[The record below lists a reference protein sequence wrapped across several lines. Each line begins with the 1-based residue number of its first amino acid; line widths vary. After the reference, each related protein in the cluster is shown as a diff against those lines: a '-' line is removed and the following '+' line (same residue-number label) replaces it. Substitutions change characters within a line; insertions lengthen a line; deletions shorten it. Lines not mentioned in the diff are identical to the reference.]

1 MNLRL
6 ACLTVSLLICLTT
19 DFTAHS
25 ATPRTSFKFDFG
37 SGPVAAGLTRVS
49 ADTVY
54 STDHGFG
61 FEPGAK
67 IIAVGHGGKDPMHR
81 GFCTSE
87 QPFLFS
93 VAVPEG
99 NYRVTVTLGAAAEES
114 SATIKAESRRLMLEQ
129 IQVAH
134 GKSTTRAFT
143 VNVRTAA
150 LPDGGSVK
158 LKDREKGYLHWDDK
172 LTLEFN
178 GVRPGLCAL
187 EIERV
192 DNAVT
197 AFLLGD
203 STVTDQPRE
212 PYNSWGQM
220 LPRFLKPDVAVAN
233 HAESGESLKSSLGAR
248 RLDKVLGSIKS
259 GDFVLIQFGH
269 NDQKERGEGV
279 GAFTTYKASLKQF
292 VSEAR
297 KRGATPVVITPV
309 ARRNFNAAG
318 ELVNNL
324 GDYPEAVRQ
333 VAKEENVALIDL
345 HAMSRLFYVA
355 LETQSKDV
363 SKKAFAP
370 GDNTH
375 HNNYGSYE
383 LAKCIV
389 EGIKVA
395 KLPLA
400 KFIVDDVASFDPAHP
415 DPIETFGVPASPN
428 APTVKPDGNYTRSRH
443 GNSRNPIQ
451 PPF

>member
-1 MNLRL
+1 MNPRL
-6 ACLTVSLLICLTT
+6 ACLTIGLLFCLSAV
-19 DFTAHS
+19 FTARS
-25 ATPRTSFKFDFG
+25 AAPRTSFKFDFG
-37 SGPVAAGLTRVS
+37 SGPVAAGLTRVAPDS
-49 ADTVY
+49 AY
-54 STDHGFG
+54 SKERGYG

-67 IIAVGHGGKDPMHR
+67 IVVADRSRQDPVQR

-87 QPFLFS
+87 QPFFFS

-114 SATIKAESRRLMLEQ
+114 VATIKAESRRLMLEQ
-129 IQVAH
+129 AKVVP
-134 GKSTTRAFT
+134 GKSITRT
-143 VNVRTAA
+143 VNVNVRTAA

-158 LKDREKGYLHWDDK
+158 LKDREKDYLHWDDK

-178 GVRPGLCAL
+178 GARPGLCAL

-197 AFLLGD
+197 VFLLGD

-233 HAESGESLKSSLGAR
+233 HAESGESLRSSLGAR

-259 GDFVLIQFGH
+259 GDYVFIQFGH

-333 VAKEENVALIDL
+333 VAKEENVAIIDL

-355 LETQSKDV
+355 LEAQGKDV

-389 EGIKVA
+389 EGIKAA
-395 KLPLA
+395 KPPLA
-400 KFIVDDVASFDPAHP
+400 KFIVDDLPTFDPAHP
-415 DPIETFGVPASPN
+415 DPTDTFAVPASPN
-428 APTVKPDGNYTRSRH
+428 AVTVKPDGN
-443 GNSRNPIQ
+443 
-451 PPF
+451 